1 VRAVGGLDDT
11 IDNWNPRTNS
21 GTGFKFRDYT
31 PEALRSSLEKALA
44 LFRKPKSWRAVQ
56 RAGMAKDH
64 SWDASAAEYVSVYE
78 KAITLRRMG
87 NRTASV

>member
-1 VRAVGGLDDT
+1 
-11 IDNWNPRTNS
+11 
-21 GTGFKFRDYT
+21 
-31 PEALRSSLEKALA
+31 
-44 LFRKPKSWRAVQ
+44 
-56 RAGMAKDH
+56 MAKDH